1 MIYEKTQTVVN
12 DLNPQWNETLKIPVH
27 LPAHVDN
34 VILRLIDANVFKSK
48 EVMGS
53 CYVPIN

>member
-1 MIYEKTQTVVN
+1 MIYEKTQTFVN

-34 VILRLIDANVFKSK
+34 VILRLIDANVFKS
-48 EVMGS
+48 
-53 CYVPIN
+53 